1 MIWHPEY
8 SMDKQR
14 GEPNLPPVVR
24 DELMS
29 KSSRSLLTL
38 TVWLTAVWFFSGCST
53 LGIGEPK
60 VEKGLVTFEGNELI
74 IAERLPFERVW
85 RATESALGSLN
96 DLQLIPVK
104 KEMDGLGALVEAR
117 GAGDKRIRIKL
128 RPTDAKMTEIR
139 IKVGTA
145 GDQGYSQ
152 QLYESIR
159 RNY

>member
-1 MIWHPEY
+1 
-8 SMDKQR
+8 MDKR
-14 GEPNLPPVVR
+14 GVEPNVPLVVR
-24 DELMS
+24 DESMTTR
-29 KSSRSLLTL
+29 SRNLLL
-38 TVWLTAVWFFSGCST
+38 LAACLTAGCLFSGCST

-60 VEKGLVTFEGNELI
+60 VEKSTVSFEGNELV
-74 IAERLPFERVW
+74 IAERVPFERVW
-85 RATESALGSLN
+85 RATEAALGSLN

-128 RPTDAKMTEIR
+128 RPTDAKATEIR
-139 IKVGTA
+139 IRVGTA
-145 GDQGYSQ
+145 GDLGYSQ